1 MTAIITIANQKG
13 GVGKTTTAINLSAAI
28 ANRGKRTLLIDLDP
42 QANSTIAFFASG
54 EISASMFD
62 VLSETRTP
70 MAGVIKPTKDP
81 NLFLGPGRL
90 ALAKLEQV
98 LAGQFDAPY
107 RLKDALSPVLKDFDY
122 IVLDTPPSLGI
133 LTVNAMVTS
142 SHLLVPIQAAYFAI
156 EGTDDLLETYERIR
170 ARPNPGLKVLGVVI
184 TLFDKRTNISRDTH
198 GQIRSVFG
206 EVLFKTK
213 ISKNVRLE
221 ESPAYKETILTFAGR
236 MIRVDEIR
244 PNPDQPRK
252 ALGDLR
258 ELTESVREKG
268 VLEPLLVR
276 FIAREGC
283 FYIISGERRYHAA
296 RAAGLREVPCIEKS
310 VDDAE
315 TLEIALIENI
325 QRKDLTAFEEA
336 DGLQRLASQFEY
348 THEDMAKKIGRARS
362 SVTETLSLLNIPELL
377 RKKCVENGIVS
388 KSLLLQIARQPTEK
402 KMIEM
407 FQRILQG
414 GLTRDEARRERREEQ
429 SGPQRP
435 QPFIFHFEPQ
445 NDAFKFRIQF
455 KKSHV
460 SRDEL
465 IVTLRE
471 ILAQLEGTAAAAD
484 STAA

>member
-1 MTAIITIANQKG
+1 
-13 GVGKTTTAINLSAAI
+13 
-28 ANRGKRTLLIDLDP
+28 
-42 QANSTIAFFASG
+42 
-54 EISASMFD
+54 
-62 VLSETRTP
+62 
-70 MAGVIKPTKDP
+70 
-81 NLFLGPGRL
+81 
-90 ALAKLEQV
+90 
-98 LAGQFDAPY
+98 
-107 RLKDALSPVLKDFDY
+107 VLKKAGLPVTLKMRHDAHY
-122 IVLDTPPSLGI
+122 IEQ
-133 LTVNAMVTS
+133 LTS
-142 SHLLVPIQAAYFAI
+142 YSGAA
-156 EGTDDLLETYERIR
+156 
-170 ARPNPGLKVLGVVI
+170 V
-184 TLFDKRTNISRDTH
+184 
-198 GQIRSVFG
+198 
-206 EVLFKTK
+206 
-213 ISKNVRLE
+213 
-221 ESPAYKETILTFAGR
+221 GR

-244 PNPDQPRK
+244 PNPEQPRK

-276 FIAREGC
+276 FISSEGC

-310 VDDAE
+310 ADDAE

-336 DGLQRLASQFEY
+336 DGLHRLATQFEY

-362 SVTETLSLLNIPELL
+362 SVTETLSLRNIPESL
-377 RKKCVENGIVS
+377 RKKSIEAGVTS

-402 KMIEM
+402 KMAEM
-407 FQRILQG
+407 LHRILQG

-429 SGPQRP
+429 AGPQRP

-465 IVTLRE
+465 IGTLRE
-471 ILAQLEGTAAAAD
+471 ILSQLEGSSSSESEAD

>member
-1 MTAIITIANQKG
+1 
-13 GVGKTTTAINLSAAI
+13 
-28 ANRGKRTLLIDLDP
+28 
-42 QANSTIAFFASG
+42 
-54 EISASMFD
+54 
-62 VLSETRTP
+62 
-70 MAGVIKPTKDP
+70 
-81 NLFLGPGRL
+81 
-90 ALAKLEQV
+90 
-98 LAGQFDAPY
+98 
-107 RLKDALSPVLKDFDY
+107 VLKKAGLPVTLKMRHDAHY
-122 IVLDTPPSLGI
+122 IEQ
-133 LTVNAMVTS
+133 LTS
-142 SHLLVPIQAAYFAI
+142 YSGAA
-156 EGTDDLLETYERIR
+156 
-170 ARPNPGLKVLGVVI
+170 V
-184 TLFDKRTNISRDTH
+184 
-198 GQIRSVFG
+198 
-206 EVLFKTK
+206 
-213 ISKNVRLE
+213 
-221 ESPAYKETILTFAGR
+221 GR

-244 PNPDQPRK
+244 PNPEQPRK

-276 FIAREGC
+276 FIANEGC

-310 VDDAE
+310 ADDAE

-336 DGLQRLASQFEY
+336 DGLYRLATQFEY

-362 SVTETLSLLNIPELL
+362 SVTETLSLRNIPESL
-377 RKKCVENGIVS
+377 RKKCIETGVTS

-402 KMIEM
+402 KMAEM
-407 FQRILQG
+407 LHRILQG

-429 SGPQRP
+429 AGPQRP

-465 IVTLRE
+465 ISTLRE
-471 ILAQLEGTAAAAD
+471 ILSQLEGSASEAD